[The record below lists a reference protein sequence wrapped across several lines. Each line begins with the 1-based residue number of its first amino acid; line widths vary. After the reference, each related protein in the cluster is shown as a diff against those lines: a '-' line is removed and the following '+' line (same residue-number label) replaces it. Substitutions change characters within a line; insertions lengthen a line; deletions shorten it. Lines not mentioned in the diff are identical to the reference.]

1 MWKCPESQIN
11 GNKAF
16 QKELASI
23 SITLICPGGAV
34 AAVALYCSMLHLN
47 QEPGF
52 YHKLALKESEMKWR
66 LQMVANFF
74 YTYFQVIEKSCL

>member
-34 AAVALYCSMLHLN
+34 AAVALYYSMLHLN
-47 QEPGF
+47 QGPGF
-52 YHKLALKESEMKWR
+52 YNKLEFEIENGGRFMMRELFFSPKSE
-66 LQMVANFF
+66 
-74 YTYFQVIEKSCL
+74 